1 MEWKKGSFPRSSIK
15 LEKQRELGKINRTNK
30 KGIAKEPFPAVLRQR
45 KAEKRRQESR
55 REKRFSGSLF
65 LLARRVKMVAK
76 KSRKS
81 RARTLLSI

>member
-30 KGIAKEPFPAVLRQR
+30 KGIAKEPFPAVPRQR

-65 LLARRVKMVAK
+65 LLARRVVSAAE
-76 KSRKS
+76 KSRKP